1 MTHYL
6 ESLDK
11 DKTVYK
17 FDKFDSDTI
26 KQCIINYFTLDKNV
40 EDELW
45 LYKVSTNEKTIGD
58 TYIDTFVYRNG
69 NVCKEVQK
77 GDRTFY
83 KVIHSKMLTNGQI
96 ADHLLGDMD
105 SYEDFV
111 KEIIVGRLMDSSH
124 KRIYWDAWFRGAKGK
139 DLEKADKGVI
149 YTN

>member
-11 DKTVYK
+11 DKIFYK

-26 KQCIINYFTLDKNV
+26 KQCIINYFTLDHNFK
-40 EDELW
+40 DELW

-83 KVIHSKMLTNGQI
+83 KVIHPKMLTNEQI
-96 ADHLLGDMD
+96 ADHLLGDMA
-105 SYEDFV
+105 SYEEFI
-111 KEIIVGRLMDSSH
+111 KEIIVGILMDSSH
-124 KRIYWDAWFRGAKGK
+124 KRIYWDA
-139 DLEKADKGVI
+139 L
-149 YTN
+149 